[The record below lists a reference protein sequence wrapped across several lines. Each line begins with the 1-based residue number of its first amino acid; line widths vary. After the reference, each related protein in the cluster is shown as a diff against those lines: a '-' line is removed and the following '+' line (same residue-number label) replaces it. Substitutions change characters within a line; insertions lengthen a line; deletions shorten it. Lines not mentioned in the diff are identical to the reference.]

1 MAFSWTDEM
10 GEVVGGRIEGD
21 VRKAIVAAAD
31 FLDAIPKDAKREL
44 LPRWNQGEFASAAND
59 VARAMEQVILAQL
72 QGVTG
77 LERQKAVAIAV
88 RLAYLVR
95 DRGGGDAGWA
105 AVKDALP
112 KARALRRKIARATLL
127 APGRA

>member
-10 GEVVGGRIEGD
+10 GDVVGGRFESD

-31 FLDAIPKDAKREL
+31 FLDAIPKDAPRAS
-44 LPRWNQGEFASAAND
+44 LPRWNQSEFVSAAND
-59 VARAMEQVILAQL
+59 VARSMEQVILAQL

-77 LERQKAVAIAV
+77 LERQRAVAVAV

-95 DRGGGDAGWA
+95 DRGGGAAGWA
-105 AVKDALP
+105 VVKDALP
-112 KARALRRKIARATLL
+112 KARAARQKIARGNLS
-127 APGRA
+127 APGRP